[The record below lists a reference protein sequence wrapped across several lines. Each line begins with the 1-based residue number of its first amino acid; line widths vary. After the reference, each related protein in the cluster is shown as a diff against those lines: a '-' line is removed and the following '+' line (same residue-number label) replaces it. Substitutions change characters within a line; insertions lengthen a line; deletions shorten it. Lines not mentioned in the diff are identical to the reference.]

1 MQEFPPNIETLTREM
16 LHSLADKFP
25 LTCSSDEFYFF
36 PHYRLPDHNWKIW
49 DNFSDESVTETC
61 SYLSSFE
68 SELKT
73 FDNNLTTRDDALDI
87 DLLSGFTR
95 TLREQLSEYKIW
107 KKQPSFYLTL
117 ACFGLEQALRSE
129 NPDAIH
135 DRASGLPAFL
145 DQARLS
151 LGAIPEIY
159 ADIARQMLE
168 DTSAFIWS
176 LIPGVPEL
184 IFALPALER
193 FSDKL
198 SDQVQSDEQVV
209 LPAGAYEKLLRD
221 HLAMDLGLKD
231 IEEIIDRE
239 YLEMSQVLSELSQK
253 LSLHKGKQPSGPG
266 WTDIYESLP
275 EPDIKVIN
283 KTVLYR
289 TEIEC
294 LRKHCCDH
302 GWIPESIDDIC
313 PVQVSSL
320 PPYLAAI
327 RSASSYSISPDAPV
341 TGGTFFV
348 LENLQST
355 GQYQEDLREYRMLT
369 AHETWP
375 GHHLL
380 DACRLHLVRMTRRF
394 VEQPLFYEGWACFA
408 EELCNMTG
416 YFTSPGDRLIL
427 AKRRF
432 WRAARG
438 KVDIGINTGKL
449 NIMAAGELLKKAGV
463 PLERALSSVRK
474 YTLNPGYQLCYT
486 VGLVKFLEL
495 FKKHDHLTLPGFVKT
510 VLLNGESFLFF

>member
-1 MQEFPPNIETLTREM
+1 
-16 LHSLADKFP
+16 
-25 LTCSSDEFYFF
+25 
-36 PHYRLPDHNWKIW
+36 
-49 DNFSDESVTETC
+49 
-61 SYLSSFE
+61 
-68 SELKT
+68 
-73 FDNNLTTRDDALDI
+73 
-87 DLLSGFTR
+87 
-95 TLREQLSEYKIW
+95 
-107 KKQPSFYLTL
+107 
-117 ACFGLEQALRSE
+117 
-129 NPDAIH
+129 
-135 DRASGLPAFL
+135 
-145 DQARLS
+145 
-151 LGAIPEIY
+151 
-159 ADIARQMLE
+159 
-168 DTSAFIWS
+168 
-176 LIPGVPEL
+176 L

-253 LSLHKGKQPSGPG
+253 LSPNKGKQPSVPG

-275 EPDIKVIN
+275 EPDIKAIN

-294 LRKHCCDH
+294 LRKHCRDH
-302 GWIPESIDDIC
+302 GWIPENIDDIC

-348 LENLQST
+348 LENLQAT

-380 DACRLHLVRMTRRF
+380 DACRLHLVRKIRRF

-449 NIMAAGELLKKAGV
+449 NILAAGELLKKAGV
-463 PLERALSSVRK
+463 PLEQALSSVRK

-486 VGLVKFLEL
+486 VGLVKFVEL
-495 FKKHDHLTLPGFVKT
+495 FKKHDHLTIPEFVKA